1 MKKILTILAVA
12 LLACTTVFAAVNFS
26 GSSTIGYMFN
36 YGHVQDSWSQLFWGD
51 DGDDTNPNTLNLS
64 ISDDNGIW
72 SVGFRAGI
80 TANEKV
86 GNVDAGSDAQGA
98 TLGDSGSM
106 GGNVTIDFA
115 KLIGLED
122 WTLNAGMI
130 GNDRYTT
137 LRAYSNQSGKNFDRI
152 RTQGGSYVAWLGV
165 GYGGLV
171 EAQVAVDPGL
181 NGNSDNTDNKGNTN
195 FDDAIVTKSDLLVS
209 TLITPL
215 SGLEVSVDYALRGDS
230 DAAAAKNVK
239 DLKGVVSG
247 AVDVNLGTMLDL
259 GFNLGISATDR
270 YNITTEGNDLAVTVY
285 GGVDV
290 VDVAVEYAYT
300 TTADADAHFLYVGAN
315 LNVVENMLLDVY
327 FGANNLAEFAD
338 TYYIGGDVGYTIS
351 GMTFKL
357 GIEYSEGD
365 SKEYDLDGFN
375 IVPSV
380 SFSW

>member
-26 GSSTIGYMFN
+26 GSSTIGYQIN
-36 YGHVQDSWSQLFWGD
+36 YDNDQWQQLFYGD
-51 DGDDTNPNTLNLS
+51 DGDDTDPNTLNLS

-72 SVGFRAGI
+72 SVGFRTGI
-80 TANEKV
+80 QSSANK
-86 GNVDAGSDAQGA
+86 GA
-98 TLGDSGSM
+98 TLGDTGSM

-137 LRAYSNQSGKNFDRI
+137 LRAYSNQSGNSFDRI
-152 RTQGGSYVAWLGV
+152 RTAANSYVAWVGV
-165 GYGGLV
+165 GYGGFV

-181 NGNSDNTDNKGNTN
+181 NGGNDDNITTTSDIL
-195 FDDAIVTKSDLLVS
+195 ASALV
-209 TLITPL
+209 TPL
-215 SGLEVSVDYALRGDS
+215 SGLEVSVDYAWKGE
-230 DAAAAKNVK
+230 AKGK
-239 DLKGVVSG
+239 FGA
-247 AVDVNLGTMLDL
+247 AVDANIGTLAGLDFDL
-259 GFNLGISATDR
+259 GVSAAYVMDI
-270 YNITTEGNDLAVTVY
+270 NAEDHQVAATVY

-290 VDVAVEYAYT
+290 VDLAVEYAYT
-300 TTADADAHFLYVGAN
+300 FKAAHYLYVGAN

-327 FGANNLAEFAD
+327 FGANDVTDFANEFFV
-338 TYYIGGDVGYTIS
+338 GGDIGYTIS

-357 GIEYSEGD
+357 GVEYAAAD
-365 SKEYDLDGFN
+365 SYNYDLSGLN

>member
-36 YGHVQDSWSQLFWGD
+36 YGDTPDTWQQLFWGD
-51 DGDDTNPNTLNLS
+51 DGDDTNPNSLNLS

-86 GNVDAGSDAQGA
+86 GDEDAGSDAQGA
-98 TLGDSGSM
+98 TLGNSGSM

-137 LRAYSNQSGKNFDRI
+137 LRAYSNQSGNNFDRI
-152 RTQGGSYVAWLGV
+152 RTAANSYVAWLGV
-165 GYGGLV
+165 GYGGFV
-171 EAQVAVDPGL
+171 QAQVAVDPGL
-181 NGNSDNTDNKGNTN
+181 NGGN
-195 FDDAIVTKSDLLVS
+195 DDDIVTTSDILASALV
-209 TLITPL
+209 TPL
-215 SGLEVSVDYALRGDS
+215 SGLEVSVDYAWKGE
-230 DAAAAKNVK
+230 AKGK
-239 DLKGVVSG
+239 FGA
-247 AVDVNLGTMLDL
+247 AVDANIGTLAGLDFDL
-259 GFNLGISATDR
+259 GVSAAYVMDI
-270 YNITTEGNDLAVTVY
+270 NAEEHQVAATVY

-290 VDVAVEYAYT
+290 VDLAVEYAYT
-300 TTADADAHFLYVGAN
+300 FDAAHYLYVGAN

-327 FGANNLAEFAD
+327 FGANDVTDFANEFFV
-338 TYYIGGDVGYTIS
+338 GGDIGYTIS

-357 GIEYSEGD
+357 GVEYAAAGSYN
-365 SKEYDLDGFN
+365 YDLSGLN

>member
-36 YGHVQDSWSQLFWGD
+36 YGDTPDTWQQLFWGD
-51 DGDDTNPNTLNLS
+51 DGDDTNPNSLNLS

-98 TLGDSGSM
+98 TIGDSGSM

-137 LRAYSNQSGKNFDRI
+137 LRAYSNQSGNSFDRI
-152 RTQGGSYVAWLGV
+152 RTAANSYVAWLGV
-165 GYGGLV
+165 GYGGFV

-181 NGNSDNTDNKGNTN
+181 NGGKDDEITTTSDVL
-195 FDDAIVTKSDLLVS
+195 ASALV
-209 TLITPL
+209 TPL
-215 SGLEVSVDYALRGDS
+215 SGLEVSVDYAWKGE
-230 DAAAAKNVK
+230 AKGK
-239 DLKGVVSG
+239 FGA
-247 AVDVNLGTMLDL
+247 AVDANIGTLAGLDFDL
-259 GFNLGISATDR
+259 GVSAAYVMDI
-270 YNITTEGNDLAVTVY
+270 NAEKHQVAATVY

-290 VDVAVEYAYT
+290 VDLAVEYAYT
-300 TTADADAHFLYVGAN
+300 FDAAHYLYVGAN

-327 FGANNLAEFAD
+327 FGANDVTDFANQ
-338 TYYIGGDVGYTIS
+338 YFVGGDIGYTIS

-357 GIEYSEGD
+357 GVEYAAAD
-365 SKEYDLDGFN
+365 SYNYDLSGLN

>member
-26 GSSTIGYMFN
+26 GSSTIGYQIN
-36 YGHVQDSWSQLFWGD
+36 YDNDQWQQLFYGD
-51 DGDDTNPNTLNLS
+51 DGDDTDPNTLNLS

-72 SVGFRAGI
+72 SVGFRTGI
-80 TANEKV
+80 QSSANK
-86 GNVDAGSDAQGA
+86 GA
-98 TLGDSGSM
+98 TLGDTGSM

-137 LRAYSNQSGKNFDRI
+137 LRAYSNQSGNSFDRI
-152 RTQGGSYVAWLGV
+152 RTAANSYVAWVGV
-165 GYGGLV
+165 GYGGFV

-181 NGNSDNTDNKGNTN
+181 NGGNDDNITTTSDIL
-195 FDDAIVTKSDLLVS
+195 ASALV
-209 TLITPL
+209 TPL
-215 SGLEVSVDYALRGDS
+215 SGLEVSVDYAWKGE
-230 DAAAAKNVK
+230 AKGK
-239 DLKGVVSG
+239 FGA
-247 AVDVNLGTMLDL
+247 AVDANIGTLAGLDFDL
-259 GFNLGISATDR
+259 GVSAAYVMDI
-270 YNITTEGNDLAVTVY
+270 NAEKHQVAATVY

-290 VDVAVEYAYT
+290 VDLAVEYAYT
-300 TTADADAHFLYVGAN
+300 FDAAHYLYVGAN

-327 FGANNLAEFAD
+327 FGANDVTDFANQ
-338 TYYIGGDVGYTIS
+338 YFVGGDIGYTIS

-357 GIEYSEGD
+357 GVEYAAAD
-365 SKEYDLDGFN
+365 SYNYDLSGLN

>member
-26 GSSTIGYMFN
+26 GSSTIGYQIN
-36 YGHVQDSWSQLFWGD
+36 YDNDQWQQLFYGD
-51 DGDDTNPNTLNLS
+51 DGDDTNPNSLNLS

-72 SVGFRAGI
+72 SVGFRAGLNA
-80 TANEKV
+80 TRGVNSNEDPSKEGDETV
-86 GNVDAGSDAQGA
+86 NDNAGA
-98 TLGDSGSM
+98 TLSDSGSM

-137 LRAYSNQSGKNFDRI
+137 LRAYSNQSGNNFDRI
-152 RTQGGSYVAWLGV
+152 RTAANSYVAWLGV
-165 GYGGLV
+165 GYGGYV
-171 EAQVAVDPGL
+171 QAQVAVDPGL
-181 NGNSDNTDNKGNTN
+181 NGGNDDN
-195 FDDAIVTKSDLLVS
+195 IVTTSDILASALV
-209 TLITPL
+209 TPL
-215 SGLEVSVDYALRGDS
+215 SGLEVSVDYAW
-230 DAAAAKNVK
+230 
-239 DLKGVVSG
+239 KGEADG
-247 AVDVNLGTMLDL
+247 KFGAAVDANIGTLAGLDFDL
-259 GFNLGISATDR
+259 GVSAAYVMDI
-270 YNITTEGNDLAVTVY
+270 NAEEHQVAATVY

-290 VDVAVEYAYT
+290 VDLAVEYAYT
-300 TTADADAHFLYVGAN
+300 FDAAHYLYVGAN

-327 FGANNLAEFAD
+327 FGANDVTDFANEFFV
-338 TYYIGGDVGYTIS
+338 GGDIGYTIS

-357 GIEYSEGD
+357 GVEYAAAD
-365 SKEYDLDGFN
+365 SYNYDLSGLN

>member
-26 GSSTIGYMFN
+26 GSSTIGYQIN
-36 YGHVQDSWSQLFWGD
+36 YDNDQWQQLFYGD
-51 DGDDTNPNTLNLS
+51 DGDDTDPNTLNLS

-80 TANEKV
+80 QSSANK
-86 GNVDAGSDAQGA
+86 GA
-98 TLGDSGSM
+98 TLGDTGSM

-152 RTQGGSYVAWLGV
+152 RTAGNSYVAWLGV
-165 GYGGLV
+165 GYGGYV
-171 EAQVAVDPGL
+171 QAQVAVDPGL
-181 NGNSDNTDNKGNTN
+181 NGGNDDN
-195 FDDAIVTKSDLLVS
+195 IVTTSDVLASALV
-209 TLITPL
+209 TPL
-215 SGLEVSVDYALRGDS
+215 SGLEVSVDYAW
-230 DAAAAKNVK
+230 
-239 DLKGVVSG
+239 KGEADG
-247 AVDVNLGTMLDL
+247 KFGAAVDANIATLAGLDFDL
-259 GFNLGISATDR
+259 GVSAAYVMDI
-270 YNITTEGNDLAVTVY
+270 NAEKHQVAATVY

-290 VDVAVEYAYT
+290 VDLAVEYAYT
-300 TTADADAHFLYVGAN
+300 FKAAHYLYVGAN

-327 FGANNLAEFAD
+327 FGANDVTDFANQ
-338 TYYIGGDVGYTIS
+338 YFVGGDIGYTIS

-357 GIEYSEGD
+357 GVEYAAAGSYN
-365 SKEYDLDGFN
+365 YDLSGLN

>member
-51 DGDDTNPNTLNLS
+51 DGDDTDPNTLNLS
-64 ISDDNGIW
+64 IADDNGIW

-80 TANEKV
+80 QGGANK
-86 GNVDAGSDAQGA
+86 GA
-98 TLGDSGSM
+98 TLGDTGSM

-181 NGNSDNTDNKGNTN
+181 NGKGDNPDNKGNTN

-215 SGLEVSVDYALRGDS
+215 SGLEVSVDYALRGDA
-230 DAAAAKNVK
+230 DAVAATNVK

-259 GFNLGISATDR
+259 GFDLGISAADR

-300 TTADADAHFLYVGAN
+300 AADAHFLYVGAN

-327 FGANNLAEFAD
+327 FGANNLAKFAD

>member
-36 YGHVQDSWSQLFWGD
+36 YGDTPDTWQQLFWGD
-51 DGDDTNPNTLNLS
+51 DGDDTNPNSLNLS

-86 GNVDAGSDAQGA
+86 GDEDAGSDAQGA
-98 TLGDSGSM
+98 TLGNSGSM

-137 LRAYSNQSGKNFDRI
+137 LRAYSNQSGNNFDRI
-152 RTQGGSYVAWLGV
+152 RTAANSYVAWLGV
-165 GYGGLV
+165 GYGGFV

-181 NGNSDNTDNKGNTN
+181 NGGKDDEITTTSDVL
-195 FDDAIVTKSDLLVS
+195 ASALV
-209 TLITPL
+209 TPL
-215 SGLEVSVDYALRGDS
+215 SGLEVSVDYAWKGE
-230 DAAAAKNVK
+230 AKGK
-239 DLKGVVSG
+239 FGA
-247 AVDVNLGTMLDL
+247 AVDANIGTLAGLDFDL
-259 GFNLGISATDR
+259 GVSAAYVMDI
-270 YNITTEGNDLAVTVY
+270 NAEEHQVAATVY

-290 VDVAVEYAYT
+290 VDLAVEYAYT
-300 TTADADAHFLYVGAN
+300 FDAAHYLYVGAN

-327 FGANNLAEFAD
+327 FGANDVTDFANEFFV
-338 TYYIGGDVGYTIS
+338 GGDIGYTIS

-357 GIEYSEGD
+357 GVEYAAAGSYN
-365 SKEYDLDGFN
+365 YDLSGLN

>member
-26 GSSTIGYMFN
+26 GSSTIGYQIN
-36 YGHVQDSWSQLFWGD
+36 YDADKWSQLFYGD
-51 DGDDTNPNTLNLS
+51 DGDDTDPNTLNLS

-80 TANEKV
+80 QSSANK
-86 GNVDAGSDAQGA
+86 GA
-98 TLGDSGSM
+98 TLGDTGSM

-137 LRAYSNQSGKNFDRI
+137 LRAYSNQSGNSFDRI
-152 RTQGGSYVAWLGV
+152 RSAANSYVAWLGV
-165 GYGGLV
+165 GYGGFV
-171 EAQVAVDPGL
+171 QAQVAVDPGL
-181 NGNSDNTDNKGNTN
+181 NGGNDDKIITRSDVL
-195 FDDAIVTKSDLLVS
+195 ASA
-209 TLITPL
+209 LITPIN
-215 SGLEVSVDYALRGDS
+215 GLEVSVDYAWKGEDVPDSKPDATNPDGDNGMFG
-230 DAAAAKNVK
+230 A
-239 DLKGVVSG
+239 
-247 AVDVNLGTMLDL
+247 AVDANIGTLAGLDFSLGV
-259 GFNLGISATDR
+259 SAAYL
-270 YNITTEGNDLAVTVY
+270 YNFDEGHQVAATVY

-290 VDVAVEYAYT
+290 VDLAVEYAYT
-300 TTADADAHFLYVGAN
+300 LAEKHYLYVGAN
-315 LNVVENMLLDVY
+315 LNVVKNMLLDVY
-327 FGANNLAEFAD
+327 FGANDVTDFANEFFV
-338 TYYIGGDVGYTIS
+338 GGDIGYTIS

-357 GIEYSEGD
+357 GVEYAAAD
-365 SKEYDLDGFN
+365 SYNYDLSGLN

>member
-26 GSSTIGYMFN
+26 GSSTIGYQIN
-36 YGHVQDSWSQLFWGD
+36 YDNDQWQQLFYGD
-51 DGDDTNPNTLNLS
+51 DGDDTNPNSLNLT

-72 SVGFRAGI
+72 SVGFRAGLTASESI
-80 TANEKV
+80 T
-86 GNVDAGSDAQGA
+86 VDHDPNIDTDDETVDTGSDAQGA
-98 TLGDSGSM
+98 TIGDSGSM

-137 LRAYSNQSGKNFDRI
+137 LRAYSNQSGNSFDRI
-152 RTQGGSYVAWLGV
+152 RTAANSYVAWVGV
-165 GYGGLV
+165 GYGGFV

-181 NGNSDNTDNKGNTN
+181 NGGN
-195 FDDAIVTKSDLLVS
+195 DDDIVTTSDILASALV
-209 TLITPL
+209 TPL
-215 SGLEVSVDYALRGDS
+215 SGLEVSVDYAWKGD
-230 DAAAAKNVK
+230 AKGK
-239 DLKGVVSG
+239 FGA
-247 AVDVNLGTMLDL
+247 AVDANIGTLAGLDFDL
-259 GFNLGISATDR
+259 GVSAAYVMDI
-270 YNITTEGNDLAVTVY
+270 NAEKHQVAATVY

-290 VDVAVEYAYT
+290 VDLAVEYAYT
-300 TTADADAHFLYVGAN
+300 FDAAHYLYVGAN

-327 FGANNLAEFAD
+327 FGANDVTDFANQ
-338 TYYIGGDVGYTIS
+338 YFVGGDIGYTIS

-357 GIEYSEGD
+357 GVEYAAAD
-365 SKEYDLDGFN
+365 SYNYDLSGLN

>member
-1 MKKILTILAVA
+1 MTILAVA

-36 YGHVQDSWSQLFWGD
+36 YGHVQDSWSQVFWGD
-51 DGDDTNPNTLNLS
+51 DGDDTDPNTLNLS
-64 ISDDNGIW
+64 IADDNGIW

-80 TANEKV
+80 QGGANK
-86 GNVDAGSDAQGA
+86 GA
-98 TLGDSGSM
+98 TLGDTGSM

-137 LRAYSNQSGKNFDRI
+137 LRAYSNQSGNSFDRI
-152 RTQGGSYVAWLGV
+152 RTAANSYVAWVGV
-165 GYGGLV
+165 GYGGFV
-171 EAQVAVDPGL
+171 QAQVAVDPGL
-181 NGNSDNTDNKGNTN
+181 NGGNDDN
-195 FDDAIVTKSDLLVS
+195 IVTTSDILASALV
-209 TLITPL
+209 TPL
-215 SGLEVSVDYALRGDS
+215 SGLEVSVDYAWKGE
-230 DAAAAKNVK
+230 AKGK
-239 DLKGVVSG
+239 FGA
-247 AVDVNLGTMLDL
+247 AVDANIGTLAGLDFDL
-259 GFNLGISATDR
+259 GVSAAYVMDI
-270 YNITTEGNDLAVTVY
+270 NAEKHQVAATVY

-290 VDVAVEYAYT
+290 VDLAVEYAYT
-300 TTADADAHFLYVGAN
+300 FKAAHYLYVGAN

-327 FGANNLAEFAD
+327 FGANDVTDFANQFFV
-338 TYYIGGDVGYTIS
+338 GGDIGYTIS

-357 GIEYSEGD
+357 GIEYSEGT
-365 SKEYDLDGFN
+365 SKEYDLNGFN